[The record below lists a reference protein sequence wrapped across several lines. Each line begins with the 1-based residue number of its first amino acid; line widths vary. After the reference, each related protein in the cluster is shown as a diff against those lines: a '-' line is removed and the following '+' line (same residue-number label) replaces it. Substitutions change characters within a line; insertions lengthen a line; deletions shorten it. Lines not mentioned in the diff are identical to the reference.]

1 MGWRCIEC
9 FNTAEKWGLCS
20 RCWAYWFHPSS
31 YKKLKD
37 NETGTIRDT
46 EKPEA

>member
-9 FNTAEKWGLCS
+9 DNTAEKWGLCS
-20 RCWAYWFHPSS
+20 RCWDYYRHPSNS
-31 YKKLKD
+31 RKIGT